1 MGKNRGQFQ
10 AIPELDNVPKPFLRW
25 AGGKRKLTDLLTD
38 SIPRNFDFQKGRYFE
53 PFVGGGA
60 FMFALGNK
68 DSETYIP
75 GKNIFINDTN
85 PDLIASYRVIKTDIY
100 KLIERLKRYSKDV
113 SKSAFERMRNLEPR
127 DDISRAARFI
137 YLNKTCFN
145 GLWRVNSKG
154 DFNVPWGKLKSPA
167 IFNEENLLACSI
179 RLKGSHIS
187 GKDFARAVEKCRSG
201 DLVYFDPPYL
211 PISASS
217 SFSKYAKDDFA
228 YHDHEKLADTI
239 RELTTKG
246 VYVILSNSDTEL
258 GRELFGRVLTLHQVP
273 MSRSISA
280 SGSSRKPV
288 MEILG
293 TNFVMYPGARLST
306 FKELNRFKGTLP

>member
-1 MGKNRGQFQ
+1 MEKNRGQSQ
-10 AIPELDNVPKPFLRW
+10 AIPALDNVPKPFLRW
-25 AGGKRKLTDLLTD
+25 AGGKRKLTELLTD
-38 SIPRNFDFQKGRYFE
+38 SIPRSFDFQKGRYFE

-68 DSETYIP
+68 NSETFIP

-100 KLIERLKRYSKDV
+100 KLIERLHRYSIDT
-113 SKSAFERMRNLEPR
+113 SKSAFDRMRNLEPR

-145 GLWRVNSKG
+145 GLWRVNSNG
-154 DFNVPWGKLKSPA
+154 EFNVPWGKLKSPA
-167 IFNEENLLACSI
+167 IFDEQNLLACSSRI
-179 RLKGSHIS
+179 KGSHIT
-187 GKDFARAVEKCRSG
+187 GKDFATVVEKCSSG

-211 PISASS
+211 PLSASS
-217 SFSKYAKDDFA
+217 SFSKYAKADFT
-228 YHDHEKLADTI
+228 YQDHEKLADTI
-239 RELTTKG
+239 RDLTAKG

-258 GRELFGRVLTLHQVP
+258 GRELFRRVLALHQVP
-273 MSRSISA
+273 MNRSISA

-293 TNFVMYPGARLST
+293 TNFVIYPEARLSK
-306 FKELNRFKGTLP
+306 FEELNRFKGKLQ